1 MYSISCCCRNHPFP
15 TMPFVAGKGRA
26 VLSISL
32 LASNP
37 AVHTR
42 ATDWHSSMC
51 LSAASPGSFN
61 SAGVA
66 VLHSLR
72 RYSGT
77 STPSLYYLASFPPA
91 EHPTCVY
98 HVNCGCF
105 SFSYF
110 FVDLARCDSVYSQ
123 GLCRGAAY
131 LDTMLRLCFCFQI
144 IFSAFQSCAL

>member
-1 MYSISCCCRNHPFP
+1 
-15 TMPFVAGKGRA
+15 MPFVAGKGKA

-32 LASNP
+32 LTSNP

-72 RYSGT
+72 AGLEVFRHFYSIFVLFGFFST
-77 STPSLYYLASFPPA
+77 SWASHLCISCQLRLFFFLLFLWTLQGVTQYIPKACVEEQLILIPCSGFVSVFKSFLVHSSLVL
-91 EHPTCVY
+91 C
-98 HVNCGCF
+98 
-105 SFSYF
+105 SYF
-110 FVDLARCDSVYSQ
+110 
-123 GLCRGAAY
+123 
-131 LDTMLRLCFCFQI
+131 
-144 IFSAFQSCAL
+144 

>member
-15 TMPFVAGKGRA
+15 TMPFVAGKGKA

-32 LASNP
+32 LALNP

-110 FVDLARCDSVYSQ
+110 C
-123 GLCRGAAY
+123 GLCKVW
-131 LDTMLRLCFCFQI
+131 LS
-144 IFSAFQSCAL
+144 IFPRPVSRSSLSRYHAQALFLFSNHF

>member
-1 MYSISCCCRNHPFP
+1 
-15 TMPFVAGKGRA
+15 MPFVAGKGKA

-32 LASNP
+32 LALNP

-72 RYSGT
+72 AGLEVLRHFYSIFVLFGFFST
-77 STPSLYYLASFPPA
+77 S
-91 EHPTCVY
+91 
-98 HVNCGCF
+98 
-105 SFSYF
+105 
-110 FVDLARCDSVYSQ
+110 
-123 GLCRGAAY
+123 
-131 LDTMLRLCFCFQI
+131 
-144 IFSAFQSCAL
+144 